1 MIMNEK
7 QFILSQQNNVAVM
20 TMAMP
25 KSVFVR
31 VVAFFTEKF
40 DAVSLFV
47 AKWTF

>member
-1 MIMNEK
+1 MNERH
-7 QFILSQQNNVAVM
+7 FILSHQNNVGVM
-20 TMAMP
+20 TASMP

-47 AKWTF
+47 TKWTF